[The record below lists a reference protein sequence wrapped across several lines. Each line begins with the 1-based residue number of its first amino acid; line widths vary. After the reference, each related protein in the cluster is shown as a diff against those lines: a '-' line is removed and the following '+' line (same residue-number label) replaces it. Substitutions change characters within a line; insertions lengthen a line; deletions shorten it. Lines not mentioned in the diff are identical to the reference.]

1 MVLGLDKLEKL
12 VLSKNQ
18 INVLNINTFNGMFSK
33 VDLYLSDNKIEKFEG
48 NPFNCLETLKSL
60 WLKNNQIILDSN
72 GRLMSRNDFKKNGF
86 VNKSVELEDWRYN
99 VIIENS

>member
-1 MVLGLDKLEKL
+1 
-12 VLSKNQ
+12 
-18 INVLNINTFNGMFSK
+18 MFSI

-86 VNKSVELEDWRYN
+86 DNKKPLDYLILERGN
-99 VIIENS
+99 CIMVF